1 MMLLQEDKMELS
13 ITNRISKEY
22 INSLPIIRFD
32 GNVVMVTSEQQAEDA
47 LKHLRE
53 ETWVG
58 FDTESKPSFTK
69 GTSYPVSLVQFST
82 QDTAYLFQVKKTG
95 FTDGMVEFLENNQ
108 IKKIGVGIKAD
119 IVKLQERRPFI
130 PGGFIDLSELA
141 AAKGIIQIG
150 VRGLTARYLCKR
162 LPKTAQKTNWAR
174 SELTK
179 KQRIYA
185 ASDAWICL
193 KIYPLILED
202 TTDYSKFNQDE
213 NQDHREEVKK
223 KKRNTGRSNHPID
236 KYNTHN

>member
-1 MMLLQEDKMELS
+1 MMMLLREDNMELS
-13 ITNRISKEY
+13 MTNRISKEY

-32 GNVVMVTSEQQAEDA
+32 GDVVMVTSEQQAEDV
-47 LKHLRE
+47 LKQLME

-82 QDTAYLFQVKKTG
+82 QETAYLFQLKKTD
-95 FTDGMVEFLENNQ
+95 FTDGLVELLENKQ
-108 IKKIGVGIKAD
+108 IKKIGVGIKTD
-119 IVKLQERRPFI
+119 IVKLQEQRPFI
-130 PGGFIDLSELA
+130 PGGFVDLSELA
-141 AAKGIIQIG
+141 AAKGIIQVG
-150 VRGLTARYLCKR
+150 VRGLTARYLHHR

-202 TTDYSKFNQDE
+202 TTDYRKFNQDE
-213 NQDHREEVKK
+213 GTDHREEIKREKK
-223 KKRNTGRSNHPID
+223 KYRRIKTPN
-236 KYNTHN
+236 

>member
-1 MMLLQEDKMELS
+1 MMMLLQEDKMEVS
-13 ITNRISKEY
+13 TTNRISKEY

-32 GNVVMVTSEQQAEDA
+32 GDVVMVTSEQQAEDV
-47 LKHLRE
+47 LKHLME

-82 QDTAYLFQVKKTG
+82 QETAYLFQLKKTG
-95 FTDGMVEFLENNQ
+95 FTDGLVEFLENKK
-108 IKKIGVGIKAD
+108 IKKIGVGIKTD
-119 IVKLQERRPFI
+119 IVKLQEQRPFI
-130 PGGFIDLSELA
+130 PGGFVDLSELA
-141 AAKGIIQIG
+141 AAKGIIQVG
-150 VRGLTARYLCKR
+150 VRGLTARYLQKR

-202 TTDYSKFNQDE
+202 TTDYRKFNQDE
-213 NQDHREEVKK
+213 NLDHQEEVKREK
-223 KKRNTGRSNHPID
+223 KKYRKIKPPN
-236 KYNTHN
+236 